1 MHSNQFGADLHFNR
15 AMRRTYMP
23 AIRRAKYENET
34 VQQLTGTMFRI
45 LNELIFLL
53 DLRRSRF
60 PAKAA
65 YVAPGQTYLANK
77 CGVTREH
84 ICRCIKVLFK
94 LGMLS
99 KIRRRPEHG
108 KYMTCLYMVTPG
120 AHWLAGRLMNIF
132 LKGKRVTNTS
142 LKPTPIS
149 LNSLTPA
156 SNVPDSE
163 PG

>member
-1 MHSNQFGADLHFNR
+1 MISNQLGADFHFNR

-23 AIRRAKYENET
+23 AIRRAKYETST

-94 LGMLS
+94 LGMLT

-108 KYMTCLYMVTPG
+108 KYMTCLYFVTPA
-120 AHWLAGRLMNIF
+120 AHWLAGRLMNVF
-132 LKGKRVTNTS
+132 LKPKKVIYTS
-142 LKPTPIS
+142 LKQEPIS
-149 LNSLTPA
+149 LNSRTPA
-156 SNVPDSE
+156 SNVPDSDD
-163 PG
+163 G